1 MAKLLFLA
9 FALSLDTFIVSI
21 AIGTTGLGRA
31 AKRNLVLLFAFC
43 DGAASLAGG
52 VLAVRW
58 LKDVGVLFA
67 RVEASVLCLNAILI
81 IALGWRARAAA
92 KPPRDANWLYALPFV
107 LCLDNFVS
115 GLSLNVTSVPLL
127 VLAAIVG
134 VTSALMSLVGLQ
146 IGSMVRTHLP
156 IRVVTLAG
164 AGLLCL
170 VAAMALG

>member
-21 AIGTTGLGRA
+21 ALGTMGLGRA

-43 DGAASLAGG
+43 DGAASLAGRL
-52 VLAVRW
+52 LAAGW

-67 RVEASVLCLNAILI
+67 RVEASVLCLYAILI
-81 IALGWRARAAA
+81 VALGWYARAAA

-107 LCLDNFVS
+107 LCLDNFMS
-115 GLSLNVTSVPLL
+115 GLSFNATSVPLL

-146 IGSMVRTHLP
+146 IGSMVGTHLP
-156 IRVVTLAG
+156 IRVLTCAG

-170 VAAMALG
+170 VAAMALR

>member
-9 FALSLDTFIVSI
+9 FALGLDTFIVSI
-21 AIGTTGLGRA
+21 ALGPMGLGRA

-52 VLAVRW
+52 VLAARW

-67 RVEASVLCLNAILI
+67 KVEASVLCLYAILI
-81 IALGWRARAAA
+81 IALGWYARAAA

-107 LCLDNFVS
+107 LCLDNFMS
-115 GLSLNVTSVPLL
+115 GLSFSATSVPVL

-134 VTSALMSLVGLQ
+134 VSTALMSLVGLR

-156 IRVVTLAG
+156 IRVVTFAG

-170 VAAMALG
+170 VAVMALK

>member
-21 AIGTTGLGRA
+21 ALGTMGLGRA
-31 AKRNLVLLFAFC
+31 AKRNLVLLFALC

-52 VLAVRW
+52 AFAAPW

-67 RVEASVLCLNAILI
+67 RVEASVLCLYAILI
-81 IALGWRARAAA
+81 IALGWFARVAA

-107 LCLDNFVS
+107 LGLDNFMS
-115 GLSLNVTSVPLL
+115 GLSFNATSVPFLA
-127 VLAAIVG
+127 LAAIVG
-134 VTSALMSLVGLQ
+134 VSSALLSLVGLQ
-146 IGSMVRTHLP
+146 MGFMVRTLLP
-156 IRVVTLAG
+156 IRVVTFAG

-170 VAAMALG
+170 VAALALR

>member
-67 RVEASVLCLNAILI
+67 SVEVSVLCLNAILTS
-81 IALGWRARAAA
+81 LLDGVHE
-92 KPPRDANWLYALPFV
+92 PPRSPLETPTG
-107 LCLDNFVS
+107 S
-115 GLSLNVTSVPLL
+115 TLSPLFY
-127 VLAAIVG
+127 VWTI
-134 VTSALMSLVGLQ
+134 S
-146 IGSMVRTHLP
+146 
-156 IRVVTLAG
+156 
-164 AGLLCL
+164 
-170 VAAMALG
+170 

>member
-9 FALSLDTFIVSI
+9 FALSLDTFLVSL
-21 AIGTTGLGRA
+21 ALGTTGLGRA

-52 VLAVRW
+52 VLAAPW
-58 LKDVGVLFA
+58 LKDAGVLFA
-67 RVEASVLCLNAILI
+67 RVEASVLYLYAILI
-81 IALGWRARAAA
+81 IALGWYARAAA

-107 LCLDNFVS
+107 LCLDNFMR
-115 GLSLNVTSVPLL
+115 GLSFNATSPPLL

-134 VTSALMSLVGLQ
+134 VSSALMSLVGLQ
-146 IGSMVRTHLP
+146 IGSTVRAHLP
-156 IRVVTLAG
+156 IRVVTFAG

-170 VAAMALG
+170 VAATALR